1 MQTRSGHYAA
11 ACALDF
17 AVPHQF
23 YDTFALR
30 DSMGRPAASLGYPY
44 FAAGQSRRSLL
55 RGEPVPV
62 KSCWNGMGVSSP
74 VQNGAVEDYETD
86 IYL

>member
-30 DSMGRPAASLGYPY
+30 DSLGRPAASLEYPY
-44 FAAGQSRRSLL
+44 FGAGQSRRSLL

-62 KSCWNGMGVSSP
+62 RSCWNGMGKLWP
-74 VQNGAVEDYETD
+74 PGPE
-86 IYL
+86 